1 METLK
6 ASCNYKW
13 NFHRFLFVIF
23 FIRKKFFSAFFFAG
37 TVATTI
43 GYGHMVPQ
51 SNLGKIASLIFMIV
65 GIPYFAL
72 MTTFISANINLM
84 FNKLRNAVRE
94 FLFLGVFHI

>member
-1 METLK
+1 MELPQV
-6 ASCNYKW
+6 
-13 NFHRFLFVIF
+13 FFLSF
-23 FIRKKFFSAFFFAG
+23 FKFEKKSFSAFFFAG

-84 FNKLRNAVRE
+84 FNKLRNAVRD
-94 FLFLGVFHI
+94 FLCLGTSNI